1 MYLCNCFE
9 NKNEYYDIKLS
20 GDGHLSINYFTPKRW
35 YEYIGFNFDNQK
47 RTLTVSV
54 PAKFMGAVSAST
66 VSGDITMSNLGLSEA
81 LVVSTTSGEIGLKDI
96 VASGQS
102 SVSSVSGNI
111 ELEKMNINGDLN
123 LGTTSGST
131 DVSSTQ
137 IAGNMSLKS
146 ISGDL
151 KAVKTSVKSN
161 ASLKSTSG
169 EVEFRDLSGND
180 ISMSTISGNVSGNIL
195 GDSKDYTIKATTVSG
210 DKNLPLSTNGN
221 KLLNVSTT
229 SGDIDIYFTPAI

>member
-35 YEYIGFNFDNQK
+35 YEYIGFNLGNQK

-137 IAGNMSLKS
+137 IAGNMSVKS
-146 ISGDL
+146 ISGDE
-151 KAVKTSVKSN
+151 KAVKTSVKGN
-161 ASLKSTSG
+161 VIFKNTSG
-169 EVEFRDLSGND
+169 DVEFKDLSGND
-180 ISMSTISGNVSGNIL
+180 ISISTISGKVSGNIL

>member
-1 MYLCNCFE
+1 LYLCNCFE

-35 YEYIGFNFDNQK
+35 YEYIGFNLGNQK

-102 SVSSVSGNI
+102 SVSSVSG
-111 ELEKMNINGDLN
+111 K
-123 LGTTSGST
+123 
-131 DVSSTQ
+131 
-137 IAGNMSLKS
+137 
-146 ISGDL
+146 
-151 KAVKTSVKSN
+151 
-161 ASLKSTSG
+161 
-169 EVEFRDLSGND
+169 
-180 ISMSTISGNVSGNIL
+180 VSGNIL